1 MAKAAATA
9 AAACQHHDRRTAS
22 RVLGTPE
29 AECNALPFELR
40 PAAAKQRRGARPRD
54 LRTRSSDGDSSSD
67 SSGGVPASDDRR
79 TVSRVLHTPEAECN
93 ALPFEL
99 GTRGI

>member
-1 MAKAAATA
+1 MRS
-9 AAACQHHDRRTAS
+9 HS
-22 RVLGTPE
+22 NLG
-29 AECNALPFELR
+29 
-40 PAAAKQRRGARPRD
+40 QRQQNSGARPRD

-99 GTRGI
+99 GTRGIYRLRCLALQLVTLLM

>member
-1 MAKAAATA
+1 MRS
-9 AAACQHHDRRTAS
+9 HS
-22 RVLGTPE
+22 NSG
-29 AECNALPFELR
+29 
-40 PAAAKQRRGARPRD
+40 QRQQNSGARPRN

-99 GTRGI
+99 GTRAIYRLRCLALQLVTLLI